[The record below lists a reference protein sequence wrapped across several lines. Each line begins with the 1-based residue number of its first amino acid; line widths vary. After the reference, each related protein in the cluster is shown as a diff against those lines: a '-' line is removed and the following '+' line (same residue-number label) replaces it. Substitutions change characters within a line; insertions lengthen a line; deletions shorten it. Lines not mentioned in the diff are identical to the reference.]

1 MYSFGY
7 SFRPPDITWETHRRN
22 STGFAVLI
30 LALFNY
36 MTLLY
41 IIIPLFIIYSLLI
54 IYYWLIWKS
63 IPAYTA
69 TISSPQTSISV
80 IIAARNEEDNIGHL
94 LEALQKQTYPAEL
107 FEVLVVDDHST
118 DRTADIVQRFLPLIF
133 FRWKKII
140 SILIRRKPLK
150 RVLRPQQVKWL

>member
-1 MYSFGY
+1 
-7 SFRPPDITWETHRRN
+7 
-22 STGFAVLI
+22 
-30 LALFNY
+30 

-80 IIAARNEEDNIGHL
+80 NGLYAYELKINKRLVARAGLSAGFTQRSLDYSGLLFSDQIANGGGPSSSALGNGTKVLSFANE
-94 LEALQKQTYPAEL
+94 
-107 FEVLVVDDHST
+107 
-118 DRTADIVQRFLPLIF
+118 
-133 FRWKKII
+133 
-140 SILIRRKPLK
+140 
-150 RVLRPQQVKWL
+150 